1 MSATPEA
8 GGGPE
13 DQRARR
19 DRLVAYGACVALA
32 VIWGGNYTWIKVAVR
47 DMAPFTFNTLR
58 YGVSTLLFMLA
69 MLVFVRGERLM
80 PAKGERTWLA
90 VCGILQNGLM
100 TGMMTTA
107 VQWVE
112 ASRVILI
119 AYSMPLWTLIL
130 SVLILRQRPAVI
142 MIVGTLI
149 GFLGLA
155 LLTNPLAMRWTSDT
169 TPGIIAA
176 LIGVNSWALG
186 AVLYRRGQWT
196 SSFWQQT
203 FWQTGWTALS
213 SLPVALWLEWGR
225 PVRWSPELI
234 AILAYN
240 FIFPTAIAIWLWS
253 VALTRL
259 PATTASQVLL
269 LSPLYGVLQSHLV
282 LDEPLGPTFLAAA
295 AAIVAGA
302 WLTLAGTGGG
312 ADSGRKRG

>member
-1 MSATPEA
+1 MNAAQEGVGGQDEA
-8 GGGPE
+8 
-13 DQRARR
+13 RARR
-19 DRLVAYGACVALA
+19 DRLVAYGLCVALA
-32 VIWGGNYTWIKVAVR
+32 VIWGGNYTWIKLAVR

-58 YGVSTLLFMLA
+58 YGVSTLLFMIV
-69 MLVFVRGERLM
+69 MLVLVRGTPLM
-80 PAKGERTWLA
+80 PVKGERTWLA
-90 VCGILQNGLM
+90 ICGILQNGLM

-130 SVLILRQRPAVI
+130 SVLILRQRPGVI
-142 MIVGTLI
+142 MVVGTLI
-149 GFLGLA
+149 GFVGLA
-155 LLTNPLAMRWTSDT
+155 LLTNPLAMRWTADT

-186 AVLYRRGQWT
+186 AVLYRRGQWQ

-225 PVRWSPELI
+225 PVNWSNELI

-302 WLTLAGTGGG
+302 WLTLAGSGG
-312 ADSGRKRG
+312 AGKRG

>member
-1 MSATPEA
+1 MSVTQE
-8 GGGPE
+8 GGGGQG
-13 DQRARR
+13 DQRERR

-32 VIWGGNYTWIKVAVR
+32 VIWGGNYTWIKLAVR
-47 DMAPFTFNTLR
+47 DMAPFSFNTLR
-58 YGVSTLLFMLA
+58 YGVSTLLFMLV
-69 MLVFVRGERLM
+69 MLLVVRGERLM
-80 PAKGERTWLA
+80 PVKGERTWLA
-90 VCGILQNGLM
+90 VCGILQNALM

-112 ASRVILI
+112 ASRVVLI

-149 GFLGLA
+149 GFVGLA
-155 LLTNPLAMRWTSDT
+155 LLTNPLAMRWTADT

-186 AVLYRRGQWT
+186 AVLYRRGQWQ

-213 SLPVALWLEWGR
+213 SLPVALALEWGR
-225 PVRWSPELI
+225 PVNWTPELI

-312 ADSGRKRG
+312 AAASGKRG